1 MTEYP
6 LHFRYALVS
15 DAFAC
20 ASAGYSDT
28 AAALTLLLSFSGE
41 TAENVTLLMSHKVGD
56 LQSLLFAES
65 EEVQARLG
73 RYVSAAV
80 PGCARLAGDP
90 APERRLAPH
99 NGVGLTGV
107 WGHRYAL
114 ALFGPMAA
122 RVGMDPKKDDSHADA
137 MLRPML
143 IGRAGKLGDAKIV
156 AECKARFAK
165 FIAGDDSA
173 VHPDIRGAV
182 CVVPQPLN
190 PARAVPERSCGWIES
205 P

>member
-1 MTEYP
+1 V
-6 LHFRYALVS
+6 F
-15 DAFAC
+15 
-20 ASAGYSDT
+20 
-28 AAALTLLLSFSGE
+28 
-41 TAENVTLLMSHKVGD
+41 
-56 LQSLLFAES
+56 
-65 EEVQARLG
+65 
-73 RYVSAAV
+73 
-80 PGCARLAGDP
+80 
-90 APERRLAPH
+90 
-99 NGVGLTGV
+99 

-165 FIAGDDSA
+165 FVAGDDSA

-182 CVVPQPLN
+182 CVVPHPLN
-190 PARAVPERSCGWIES
+190 PVPERSCGWIES
-205 P
+205 AGILTVPSDLQVRCGAQARRKGRV